1 LTIIRLI
8 LAESSIEL
16 VPRDIIGH
24 PSVLKTAKRRGKKP
38 TEILLDISLHYH
50 AMKKLRDR
58 HKRGRPDI
66 VHVSLLEALSSPLNL
81 EGKLEVIVHTIS
93 DYVIFID
100 PSTRIPRNYNRFV
113 GLMEQLLLKGKVP
126 PDSDKPLMT
135 AVSMNFEGLISE
147 LGVDGV
153 VLLSEE
159 GEIVSPGVVCDKALK
174 ENLPIVIG
182 GFPHGDFSES
192 IKTFAKYQYSIYPKP
207 LDTWIVVSRVLSAC
221 EKKLGIL
228 P

>member
-1 LTIIRLI
+1 MTIIRLI

-93 DYVIFID
+93 DL
-100 PSTRIPRNYNRFV
+100 S
-113 GLMEQLLLKGKVP
+113 
-126 PDSDKPLMT
+126 
-135 AVSMNFEGLISE
+135 LIH
-147 LGVDGV
+147 
-153 VLLSEE
+153 
-159 GEIVSPGVVCDKALK
+159 I
-174 ENLPIVIG
+174 
-182 GFPHGDFSES
+182 
-192 IKTFAKYQYSIYPKP
+192 
-207 LDTWIVVSRVLSAC
+207 
-221 EKKLGIL
+221 
-228 P
+228 